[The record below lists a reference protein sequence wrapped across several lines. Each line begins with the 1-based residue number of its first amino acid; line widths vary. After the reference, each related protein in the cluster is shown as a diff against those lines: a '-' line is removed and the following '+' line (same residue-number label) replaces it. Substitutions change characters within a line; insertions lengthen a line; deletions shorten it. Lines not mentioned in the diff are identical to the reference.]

1 MPRERWAV
9 ALAGLDFLL
18 PTVVHPF
25 KAQTE
30 NIDRANHD
38 VMVRFG
44 AAACGTGGV
53 IFFVRVWA
61 NDPGPTAPRSLAP
74 RPSQGPSRHF
84 PGARRGTTRAT
95 KGPALRVA
103 HGWADA
109 SAQRGAAGLV
119 VARPMLTFNVRLRTF
134 PLVCATPT

>member
-1 MPRERWAV
+1 MPRERWRGCGPSFW
-9 ALAGLDFLL
+9 LCEYWMIPDFLL
-18 PTVVHPF
+18 SNVVHPC

-84 PGARRGTTRAT
+84 PGARRGTT
-95 KGPALRVA
+95 
-103 HGWADA
+103 
-109 SAQRGAAGLV
+109 
-119 VARPMLTFNVRLRTF
+119 
-134 PLVCATPT
+134 

>member
-1 MPRERWAV
+1 MIP
-9 ALAGLDFLL
+9 DFLL
-18 PTVVHPF
+18 SNVVHPC

-61 NDPGPTAPRSLAP
+61 NDPLPDRAPVTHAAAIARAVETLP
-74 RPSQGPSRHF
+74 RGKTGEHQSDQRAGSACR
-84 PGARRGTTRAT
+84 TRL
-95 KGPALRVA
+95 G
-103 HGWADA
+103 
-109 SAQRGAAGLV
+109 
-119 VARPMLTFNVRLRTF
+119 
-134 PLVCATPT
+134 